1 MAAESTIQDL
11 GRFLEDENRPIPK
24 EARDGLKRFASR
36 LNFVSAFIKNSEGKG
51 DQNEVVRETIRQ
63 LTNTV
68 QEAEVVIK
76 DFMLAVEKEKGTG
89 PIFTMMIIGRVC
101 DAVDRNTQKISNTI
115 DDILDNFQLYGISM
129 NVGVGFWFDSGKDHE
144 GFDDFLPLTELNN
157 PLKGYKANGT
167 VIIAATINEMFL
179 VTQVS

>member
-11 GRFLEDENRPIPK
+11 GRFLEDENRLIPK

-36 LNFVSAFIKNSEGKG
+36 LNFVNAFIKNSEGKG

-76 DFMLAVEKEKGTG
+76 AFMLAVEKQKRSSRD
-89 PIFTMMIIGRVC
+89 FWRMNIGSFVH
-101 DAVDRNTQKISNTI
+101 DVVGLDRNTQKISNTI
-115 DDILDNFQLYGISM
+115 DDILDNFQRYGISV
-129 NVGVGFWFDSGKDHE
+129 NVGGHCVRPNTRATFGKSRAND
-144 GFDDFLPLTELNN
+144 LPLN
-157 PLKGYKANGT
+157 
-167 VIIAATINEMFL
+167 
-179 VTQVS
+179 